1 MGEGLVK
8 PIMADADGSGGSRV
22 SSVRDTSAVSAT
34 TRIMRLAAVANVML
48 VRYVELGLK
57 GVGVV
62 RKGNEKAR
70 TGSIPQSDAVTERTV
85 EKCFGVLGRTTGLD
99 EGREACVPISKSARS
114 GRGEWTSTEGLLDK
128 APTKSSRQPY
138 PYNLQSTPAKRV
150 SKAVDGSPGVKATP
164 GRVNRPELLG
174 DAPT

>member
-99 EGREACVPISKSARS
+99 EGRGLRTHLQISS
-114 GRGEWTSTEGLLDK
+114 EWKVDVDGGVMDK

>member
-114 GRGEWTSTEGLLDK
+114 K
-128 APTKSSRQPY
+128 A
-138 PYNLQSTPAKRV
+138 
-150 SKAVDGSPGVKATP
+150 
-164 GRVNRPELLG
+164 LG
-174 DAPT
+174 DRCDMAVQRFAIWRIRHFG